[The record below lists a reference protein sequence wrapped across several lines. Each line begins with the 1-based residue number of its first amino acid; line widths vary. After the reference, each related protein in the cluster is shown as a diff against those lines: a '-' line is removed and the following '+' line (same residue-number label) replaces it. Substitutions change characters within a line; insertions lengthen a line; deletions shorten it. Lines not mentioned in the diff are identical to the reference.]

1 MTVRSRSSQRAGC
14 GIRWPEASRR
24 RIRANEVNERS
35 AMSRRWLWL
44 LLPATALT
52 LLATSSCSTTW
63 PRRDPSGEILPTVT
77 GTSLADEPVT
87 LPDFGGGEP
96 LLLLVGYV
104 QAAQFDLDRWLL
116 GLDQLGW
123 KTRTLEVPT
132 LPGMLPR
139 MFRGFIDGGMRRGIP
154 EEDWAA
160 VVTVY
165 GEAHKL
171 AEFTGN
177 EGTNNG
183 RILLL
188 DGDGRVVFYHD
199 RGYSVASLNKLVA
212 ARAAVQ

>member
-1 MTVRSRSSQRAGC
+1 M
-14 GIRWPEASRR
+14 
-24 RIRANEVNERS
+24 

-44 LLPATALT
+44 LLPASIAT
-52 LLATSSCSTTW
+52 LLATSSCSTSW
-63 PRRDPSGEILPTVT
+63 PRRDPSGEVLPQVT

-87 LPDFGGGEP
+87 LPDVADGAP
-96 LLLLVGYV
+96 LLLLIGYV
-104 QAAQFDLDRWLL
+104 QNAQFDIDRWLL

-123 KTRTLEVPT
+123 DTRTFEVPT

-139 MFRGFIDGGMRRGIP
+139 MFGNFIDSGMRSGIP

-165 GEAHKL
+165 KEAHKL

-177 EGTNNG
+177 EGTRNG

-188 DGDGRVVFYHD
+188 DGAGKVVFYHD
-199 RGYSVASLNKLVA
+199 RGYSVGSLKKLVA
-212 ARAAVQ
+212 ARAAL